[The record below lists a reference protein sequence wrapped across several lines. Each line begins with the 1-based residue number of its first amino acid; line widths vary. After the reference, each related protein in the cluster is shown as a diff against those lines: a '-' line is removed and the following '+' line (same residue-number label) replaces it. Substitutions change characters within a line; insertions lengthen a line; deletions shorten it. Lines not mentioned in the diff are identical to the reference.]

1 MHQMTGNLSLL
12 SQEAKRKIPTEAGN
26 TIIKRP
32 ETKNVPQKK
41 KKKCLLCP
49 KSKLHK
55 LLGKVTETRGHLDPT
70 PNTEPRQYHPPP
82 PKITCYLN
90 LTARLDYKS

>member
-1 MHQMTGNLSLL
+1 MHQMTGDLSLL

-41 KKKCLLCP
+41 KSVFYVQNQNCISFWGKSLKPEATWIPLQTLSQDNITPHPP
-49 KSKLHK
+49 KSPVIL
-55 LLGKVTETRGHLDPT
+55 
-70 PNTEPRQYHPPP
+70 
-82 PKITCYLN
+82 I
-90 LTARLDYKS
+90 